1 MAPPCQTSWLL
12 WFYFSFDP
20 TPGLTPTTKAH
31 LPASGGGE
39 GGAGHTR
46 SLQGH
51 VLETAR
57 FTTLPSPGAGLSHG
71 TH

>member
-57 FTTLPSPGAGLSHG
+57 FTTLPSPGAGLSPG